1 MIITHLQEQ
10 INMPKGKKTR
20 RGNKSMSKREEA
32 AAAAMKAVAAE
43 VPSITFTPA
52 SLEFKPPASFTSVPG
67 GLQGVLDTYKLDIT
81 TLQTVFGE
89 EATTMFSQDF
99 QRADLNLFQVHS
111 EVQPRK
117 CLEFHMLERVEA
129 LLSAGSWLAH
139 NRFIYTL

>member
-1 MIITHLQEQ
+1 
-10 INMPKGKKTR
+10 MPTTKRTRKSR
-20 RGNKSMSKREEA
+20 RGNKSQREEA

-43 VPSITFTPA
+43 VPSITFTPE

-117 CLEFHMLERVEA
+117 CLEFHMLERAEA

-139 NRFIYTL
+139 NRFFYTL